1 MKTKQPQT
9 EVSGA
14 PEMQRSGTSVTQ
26 FRGTAMPRASCPMA
40 HERACLGSSLQ
51 IKGAITG
58 TEDLQIDG
66 KVLGPISLQ
75 GHELTVGPTAELKSE
90 IAAREVVVFGR
101 VTGNLFARD
110 RVEIKKD
117 GAVTGDISTA
127 RITIEDGAIFKGRI
141 EIDPAKSQT
150 TPEMENTGIREA
162 TEVS

>member
-1 MKTKQPQT
+1 MWTKQQQA
-9 EVSGA
+9 EASGA
-14 PEMQRSGTSVTQ
+14 AEVRGSGTSVTQ
-26 FRGTAMPRASCPMA
+26 SRRAAVPSANGPMT
-40 HERACLGSSLQ
+40 HERACLGSSLE

-75 GHELTVGPTAELKSE
+75 GHELTVGPTAELRSE

-101 VTGNLFARD
+101 VTGNLCARD

-150 TPEMENTGIREA
+150 STEIEN
-162 TEVS
+162 